1 MLAHILVH
9 QSQLSEKSVDMEGE
23 EKSSGEKTATMD
35 ADVQHLAL
43 TLGSSSDYANV
54 VMAILEHVKASLVSK
69 ENKERHQTLQGL
81 RLLML
86 VFGQARA
93 PLLGILLK
101 AVSEPLEALVAEGHS
116 QLHLLLLDVLLAA
129 YRCVHM
135 FKWLWFSCH
144 SVHFFITKDTLL
156 SVFCFGCF
164 QLPLP
169 RQPNHRP
176 T

>member
-1 MLAHILVH
+1 
-9 QSQLSEKSVDMEGE
+9 MEGE

-35 ADVQHLAL
+35 ADVQRLAL

-69 ENKERHQTLQGL
+69 ENKECHQTLQGL

-144 SVHFFITKDTLL
+144 SVHFFYHKGHSFVCLLFWMFSAAPPATAQSQANITSPQT
-156 SVFCFGCF
+156 
-164 QLPLP
+164 Q
-169 RQPNHRP
+169 